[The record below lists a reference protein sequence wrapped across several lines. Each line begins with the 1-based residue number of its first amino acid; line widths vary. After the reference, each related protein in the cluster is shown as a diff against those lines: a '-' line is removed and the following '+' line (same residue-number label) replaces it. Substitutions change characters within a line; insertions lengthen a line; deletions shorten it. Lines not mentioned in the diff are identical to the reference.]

1 MVRDFRDL
9 DVWKKAFELAKEIQS
24 VTVGFP
30 KEEMYGLTSQLRRA
44 AVSIFSNIAEG
55 CGKRTSR
62 DFVSFLYNA
71 MGSVREAETQILFA
85 GEIGYLEK
93 VKVDELMKE
102 LNNLGRML
110 NRFIGYVSGLG
121 VK

>member
-71 MGSVREAETQILFA
+71 MGSVWEAETQILFA

-102 LNNLGRML
+102 MNNLGRML